1 MIRFQRILMATDFS
15 QDCEAAFAEAAKMA
29 REWGSRLTVLYAYEA
44 PAGASVLDL
53 PAGDYFETLAS
64 VRAVAEKRLRDL
76 VSRELTKGLDVRPL
90 AVLGPPAETIVETAV
105 RERTDLIV
113 MGTRGRRGMTR
124 LLLGS
129 VAATVI
135 ATAECPVLTMR
146 SAVRR
151 ARFEAA

>member
-1 MIRFQRILMATDFS
+1 
-15 QDCEAAFAEAAKMA
+15 
-29 REWGSRLTVLYAYEA
+29 
-44 PAGASVLDL
+44 
-53 PAGDYFETLAS
+53 
-64 VRAVAEKRLRDL
+64 
-76 VSRELTKGLDVRPL
+76 
-90 AVLGPPAETIVETAV
+90 VLGPPAETIVETAV

-135 ATAECPVLTMR
+135 ATAECPVLTLR